1 MSASP
6 LNLYSVDD
14 YTATKKGQV
23 VANYAGDSVEVEY
36 RFDIA
41 DGPAASSTDT
51 SVHTIPAGSVI
62 ESCDIFV
69 ESTLSGGTGF
79 DLGLSQPS
87 GTVID
92 ADGLDA
98 AVAAT
103 TGYVSGNGA
112 LVGTA
117 LANDGQLTLGG
128 SRTAGAL
135 KVVIK
140 YKKA

>member
-1 MSASP
+1 MSAQP
-6 LNLYSVDD
+6 LNLYDVDD
-14 YTATKKGQV
+14 YTMTKKGQV
-23 VANYAGDSVEVEY
+23 TANYAGDSVEVEY
-36 RFDIA
+36 RFSVA
-41 DGPAASSTDT
+41 DGPSTSATDT
-51 SVHTIPAGSVI
+51 SIHTIPSGSVI
-62 ESCDIFV
+62 EACDIFV

-79 DLGLSQPS
+79 DLGLSQPN

-117 LANDGQLTLGG
+117 LSADAQLTLGG
-128 SRTAGAL
+128 TRTAGAL
-135 KVVIK
+135 KVVVK